1 LNHFTFSSKRR
12 GRTSRPRWKLAE
24 FERDFAE
31 DQAAM
36 KEYVERNREPINK
49 GLKEGDVSGEAAEV
63 SSLDDLISALA
74 ALKARRRTLA

>member
-1 LNHFTFSSKRR
+1 
-12 GRTSRPRWKLAE
+12 
-24 FERDFAE
+24 
-31 DQAAM
+31 M